1 MESTI
6 ILRRSRAG
14 IGLAALLGMALAA
27 LAAPGQAPGE
37 SAVIQSIDRAVMA
50 RIDGIAGY
58 TVTEHYAVFRNQDEN
73 HPVAEMTVRTTYRK
87 ATGKSYAILSESGS
101 SVIRKF
107 VLNTILENEKRI
119 NEPGIR
125 EGSWIVSANYEMKLK
140 QAATV
145 RIDGRDCYVLS
156 ITPNRKAPYLL
167 EGTIWVDAG
176 DGNIVRIEGESSKS
190 PSVFTGPTQ
199 MSRQYTNIDGFAEA
213 THARAESNSS
223 LFGKTVVKIDYS
235 GYRIELAQSR

>member
-1 MESTI
+1 MTL
-6 ILRRSRAG
+6 LRRSRSG
-14 IGLAALLGMALAA
+14 IANALLVLAVGA
-27 LAAPGQAPGE
+27 AAAPGQTPSE
-37 SAVIQSIDRAVMA
+37 SEIIQSVDRAVTA
-50 RIDGIAGY
+50 RIHGIAAY

-73 HPVAEMTVRTTYRK
+73 HPVAEMTVRTTYRRE
-87 ATGKSYAILSESGS
+87 TGKSYAILSESGS

-140 QAATV
+140 QAGTA
-145 RIDGRDCYVLS
+145 RIDGRDCYVLA
-156 ITPNRKAPYLL
+156 ITPKRKAPYLL
-167 EGTIWVDAG
+167 EGTIWVDSS
-176 DGNIVRIEGESSKS
+176 DGTIVRIEGESSKS

-199 MSRQYTNIDGFAEA
+199 MSRQYANIDGFAEA

-223 LFGKTVVKIDYS
+223 FFGKTTVKIDYS
-235 GYRIELAQSR
+235 GYRIELAQDH